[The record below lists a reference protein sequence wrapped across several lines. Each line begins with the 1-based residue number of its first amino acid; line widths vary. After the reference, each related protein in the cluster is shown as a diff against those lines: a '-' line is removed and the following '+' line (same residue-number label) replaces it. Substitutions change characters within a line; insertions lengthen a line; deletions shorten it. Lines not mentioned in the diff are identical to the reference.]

1 MGKGTTMRTGIF
13 PGTFDPVTAGHLDI
27 VTRARKV
34 LDRLVVAVAAGY
46 HKETLFTVEERKDL
60 IRKSLTGVDG
70 IEVVTFDGLLVD
82 LARTYQASAIVRG
95 MRFVTDFE
103 YEFQLAL
110 MNRRLDPELET
121 LFFIPSEA
129 YSFLNSSVIKEVVRL
144 GGDVSQLVPEPVVQ
158 AMRKKFR

>member
-1 MGKGTTMRTGIF
+1 MRTGIF
-13 PGTFDPVTAGHLDI
+13 PGTFDPVTEGHLDI
-27 VTRARKV
+27 VVRARKV
-34 LDRLVVAVAAGY
+34 LDRLVVAVAKGY

-60 IRKSLTGVDG
+60 IRKSLTGIDG

-82 LARTYQASAIVRG
+82 LARSTGASAIVRG

-144 GGDVSQLVPEPVVQ
+144 GGDVSQLVPEPVVL
-158 AMRKKFR
+158 AMRKKFQ

>member
-1 MGKGTTMRTGIF
+1 MRTGIF

>member
-1 MGKGTTMRTGIF
+1 MRTGIF

-27 VTRARKV
+27 VVRARKV

-46 HKETLFTVEERKDL
+46 HKETLFSVDERKDL

-82 LARTYQASAIVRG
+82 LARTYEASAIVRG

-144 GGDVSQLVPEPVVQ
+144 GGDVSQLVPEPVVA
-158 AMRKKFR
+158 AMRKKFQ

>member
-1 MGKGTTMRTGIF
+1 MRTGIF

-103 YEFQLAL
+103 YEFHLAL